1 MKIEDIKTICVVGG
15 GTMGRGIALQCATH
29 GFKVNLW
36 SRRMETVESARE
48 WQRENLNQRVERGTL
63 SEEAAQKMLSRISY
77 TIDLEEA
84 GGNADFVFEAVA
96 EELELKRKVF
106 SQLDDICPR
115 HTILATN
122 SSSIKSS
129 LISDA
134 TNRADKV
141 LNMHFGLVVEDGRL
155 LEIMGNRW
163 TSEETIEL
171 ATALGHAIEMTV
183 IRVRKEAIGFIYN
196 RIWRAIKKAALDM
209 VEMGIATIEDVDR
222 AWMAA
227 RLGSEGPFIRMD
239 KIGLD
244 IVLSIER
251 QWYQESGDLRD
262 KPPEFLV
269 EKVRKGELGVKT
281 GKGFYTYPYPA
292 YERPGWLKYG
302 PKGNRQ
308 LQKTS
313 TKKGG

>member
-15 GTMGRGIALQCATH
+15 GTMGRRIALQCAAH
-29 GFKVNLW
+29 GFKVNQW
-36 SRRMETVESARE
+36 SRTMVTLTRARE
-48 WQRENLNQRVERGTL
+48 WQRDTLKVERGTL
-63 SEEAAQKMLSRISY
+63 SEEAVEKILSRISY
-77 TIDLEEA
+77 TTDLKEA
-84 GGNADFVFEAVA
+84 AGNADFVFEAVP
-96 EELELKRKVF
+96 EKLELKRKVF
-106 SQLDDICPR
+106 GQLDDICPS

-141 LNMHFGLVVEDGRL
+141 LDMHFGLVVEDGRQ

-171 ATALGHAIEMTV
+171 ATALGHAIDMTV

-196 RIWRAIKKAALDM
+196 RIWRAIKKAALNM
-209 VEMGIATIEDVDR
+209 VEMGVATVEDVDR

-227 RLGSEGPFIRMD
+227 RPGAEGPFIRMD

-244 IVLSIER
+244 VVLAIER
-251 QWYQESGDLRD
+251 QWYQESGDPRD

-281 GKGFYTYPYPA
+281 GKGFYTYPHPA
-292 YERPGWLKYG
+292 YEEPGWLKYG
-302 PKGNRQ
+302 SEKCALEIQ
-308 LQKTS
+308 
-313 TKKGG
+313 

>member
-15 GTMGRGIALQCATH
+15 GTMGRRIALQCAAH
-29 GFKVNLW
+29 GFKVNQW
-36 SRRMETVESARE
+36 SRTMVTLTRARE
-48 WQRENLNQRVERGTL
+48 WQRDTLKVERGTL
-63 SEEAAQKMLSRISY
+63 SEEAVEKILSRISY
-77 TIDLEEA
+77 TTDLKEA
-84 GGNADFVFEAVA
+84 AGNADFVFEAVP
-96 EELELKRKVF
+96 EKLELKRKVF
-106 SQLDDICPR
+106 GQLDDICPS

-141 LNMHFGLVVEDGRL
+141 LDMHFGLVVEDGRQ

-171 ATALGHAIEMTV
+171 ATALGHAIDMTV

-209 VEMGIATIEDVDR
+209 VEMGIATVEDVDR

-227 RLGSEGPFIRMD
+227 RPGAEGPFIRMD

-244 IVLSIER
+244 VVLAIER
-251 QWYQESGDLRD
+251 QWYQESGDPRD

-281 GKGFYTYPYPA
+281 GKGFYTYPHPA
-292 YERPGWLKYG
+292 YEEPSWLKYG
-302 PKGNRQ
+302 SEKCALEIQ
-308 LQKTS
+308 
-313 TKKGG
+313 